1 LTTNRNSSTPPS
13 RWSSRHNLSLN
24 AAAIEK
30 AVEAAAGLAKA
41 DKKGGPSFGFKLG
54 SPEPG
59 PGEQGMP
66 KGVQETLVFTYHF

>member
-1 LTTNRNSSTPPS
+1 VSDVNKVSALIKP
-13 RWSSRHNLSLN
+13 H

-30 AVEAAAGLAKA
+30 AVEAANGLAKA

-66 KGVQETLVFTYHF
+66 KGVQGTLVFTYRF